1 MFFFEPNNF
10 CLFDLYEFIN
20 CHTALQHVSRFIEPA
35 LYDLMNMRT
44 IFLDLGKLALYARN
58 ESSQIYKVNDGS
70 INSFDTESNIQFSS
84 MLGLG
89 SGIEE

>member
-1 MFFFEPNNF
+1 
-10 CLFDLYEFIN
+10 
-20 CHTALQHVSRFIEPA
+20 
-35 LYDLMNMRT
+35 MRT